1 MGIAVRFLSNL
12 ASGWYF
18 KNFVTR
24 FSFISLFPGDL
35 LCIVN
40 SISGNE
46 TQLDIATIAGPFH
59 GSLSAY
65 AAQEPPCFNK
75 VFSSPSI
82 PVVGFIKY
90 GPVFLMIQVM
100 TLIIILIIMTTYLGN
115 DPRHC
120 WAHLNFLPENATE
133 DWKILSL
140 SCWGKKSLIILFII
154 YLVICLYLL
163 KCQEALLGKDPDFA
177 EDFNNGQFSTD
188 KILRERQ
195 RQEIC
200 GALNGSSTYFYLFML
215 KNILE
220 IFLGI
225 LFIIANV
232 LIALNSE
239 VDLLEIIGCFQ
250 ICKLML

>member
-1 MGIAVRFLSNL
+1 MFSTLEVAAKGLL
-12 ASGWYF
+12 ADPSWNWVF
-18 KNFVTR
+18 KNIFDAMEEQCE
-24 FSFISLFPGDL
+24 LFRRNTDL
-35 LCIVN
+35 N
-40 SISGNE
+40 Y
-46 TQLDIATIAGPFH
+46 P
-59 GSLSAY
+59 
-65 AAQEPPCFNK
+65 
-75 VFSSPSI
+75 
-82 PVVGFIKY
+82 
-90 GPVFLMIQVM
+90 
-100 TLIIILIIMTTYLGN
+100 LIIMILTIMITYLGD

-140 SCWGKKSLIILFII
+140 GCWGKKSLIILFII
-154 YLVICLYLL
+154 YLVICFYLL

>member
-1 MGIAVRFLSNL
+1 M
-12 ASGWYF
+12 
-18 KNFVTR
+18 
-24 FSFISLFPGDL
+24 
-35 LCIVN
+35 
-40 SISGNE
+40 
-46 TQLDIATIAGPFH
+46 
-59 GSLSAY
+59 
-65 AAQEPPCFNK
+65 
-75 VFSSPSI
+75 
-82 PVVGFIKY
+82 
-90 GPVFLMIQVM
+90 
-100 TLIIILIIMTTYLGN
+100 
-115 DPRHC
+115 
-120 WAHLNFLPENATE
+120 
-133 DWKILSL
+133 
-140 SCWGKKSLIILFII
+140 
-154 YLVICLYLL
+154 
-163 KCQEALLGKDPDFA
+163 LGKDPDFA